1 MTKIHSPR
9 IIQTIQSAIE
19 ARSLS
24 VALSETVRSP
34 EGGGKGIFAET
45 VISRTGIASW
55 DVVEQAADSY
65 MYDVEEL
72 LSQRVFWAVV
82 SDHCLYICP
91 ESDIPLLRW

>member
-1 MTKIHSPR
+1 MTKIQSDR
-9 IIQTIQSAIE
+9 IIQTTSSAIE

-24 VALSETVRSP
+24 VLLSETVRSS
-34 EGGGKGIFAET
+34 EDKGKGIFAET

-55 DVVEQAADSY
+55 DAVEQAADSY

-72 LSQRVFWAVV
+72 LTQRVFWAVV

-91 ESDIPLLRW
+91 ESNIPLLR